1 MSFDIRVNCPM
12 CGAEHIIDEWD
23 HIYDEEDENYRDDPH
38 ICWKCYTERE
48 EMQIISDVSGILD
61 MLDEN
66 GKEHFAKLLCGVLES
81 DKSRN
86 LYAKIVDKHFMG
98 YDGMIAWGEW

>member
-1 MSFDIRVNCPM
+1 MSLDMKVNCPM

-66 GKEHFAKLLCGVLES
+66 GKEHYAKLLCGVLES

-86 LYAKIVDKHFMG
+86 L
-98 YDGMIAWGEW
+98 